1 MDFNAFPIPK
11 VPSTKTVNTE
21 EFVASPQPESQPKR
35 ISSAEKYQEQRR
47 FLTDA
52 EVQAYRELLFGG
64 QAYADYVDAHSDLSK
79 AYDRYL
85 ENNPDITL
93 AMTKGEWGKQHYETY
108 GKQEQGRNVSMLTD
122 EAKESRLDSLIQG
135 MSDIEGEKQFRALTL
150 DVLKQTVDELNKA
163 KAQENKMAV
172 FQGMPGFSDISNLKS
187 NIVNSF
193 IGDSGLGGY
202 LSIMGASD
210 LKKKLENTIG
220 GIVGTNNSVAYNW
233 QKWFDETLTKRYEEL
248 SEIKDPTDAEKT
260 YQIEKEYAQAF
271 INDYLKPRFD
281 YSRSMNEFID
291 YIDVDPSNENI
302 LQTQTVS
309 NKLKEI
315 GRLKTQNFLEDLQKN
330 SGGIGIFDADFY
342 FNPTGGTL
350 EKEPLYQEQKT
361 RVDRDW
367 TKAKT
372 NPKEIVNGK
381 TWEQWSYEY
390 GLDLNSKE
398 DFAKLHYDLI
408 GKSANFDPSSDFAT
422 SKDLLRYLN
431 EELAPELQKEKSS
444 LGENVFLDF
453 VPVEQYADG
462 LIGNIDDFTE
472 FDESWNEFFEENG
485 INPEEG
491 LEETK
496 ELVKEV
502 LRTGSASDIR
512 MGIEALNKQK
522 KKPTQELLG
531 IEYIQ
536 RDEDYVPV
544 DEYESDSYL
553 YKLAQKSGYEGTEEE
568 FYEEDFME
576 GITPGDQ
583 KFISDVMSGDFLKD
597 FKDTSLSGDPFS
609 AFSSMSSIESKFDI
623 FGTEEKETEDYNEE
637 EEKTDYFDLFGD
649 SEEEEDD
656 QSFGSL
662 VSLFG

>member
-1 MDFNAFPIPK
+1 MAFNTFP
-11 VPSTKTVNTE
+11 VPVVPPTEITNTE
-21 EFVASPQPESQPKR
+21 VFVASPQPESQPKR
-35 ISSAEKYQEQRR
+35 ISSAEKYQEERR
-47 FLTDA
+47 SLTDA

-64 QAYADYVDAHSDLSK
+64 QAYADYVNAHSDLSE

-85 ENNPDITL
+85 ENNPNITL

-135 MSDIEGEKQFRALTL
+135 MSDVEGEKQFRALTL

-163 KAQENKMAV
+163 KAEENKMAV
-172 FQGMPGFSDISNLKS
+172 FEGMPGFSDISNMKS

-210 LKKKLENTIG
+210 LEKKLENTIG
-220 GIVGTNNSVAYNW
+220 GIVGTDNSVTYNW
-233 QKWFDETLTKRYEEL
+233 QKWFDETLTKRYENL
-248 SEIKDPTDAEKT
+248 SQIEDPVDAEKT
-260 YQIEKEYAQAF
+260 YQIEKEYAQSF

-281 YSRSMNEFID
+281 YSRSMNEFVD
-291 YIDVDPSNENI
+291 YINVDPSNENI

-315 GRLKTQNFLEDLQKN
+315 GRLKAQNFLEELQKS
-330 SGGIGIFDADFY
+330 SGGVGKFDSDFY
-342 FNPTGGTL
+342 FKPTGGSL
-350 EKEPLYQEQKT
+350 EKEPLYREQEM
-361 RVDRDW
+361 RVNNDW
-367 TKAKT
+367 VKAKA
-372 NPKEIVNGK
+372 NPQDTIYGK

-390 GLDLNSKE
+390 GLDLNNKE

-431 EELAPELQKEKSS
+431 EELAPELRKEKSS

-462 LIGNIDDFTE
+462 LIGNIDNFTE
-472 FDESWNEFFEENG
+472 FDESWNQFFEENN
-485 INPEEG
+485 IDPKEG

-522 KKPTQELLG
+522 KKPTQDLLG

-536 RDEDYVPV
+536 RDEDYVPAE
-544 DEYESDSYL
+544 EYESDSYL
-553 YKLAQKSGYEGTEEE
+553 YRLAQKSGYEGTEEE
-568 FYEEDFME
+568 FYKESFME
-576 GITPGDQ
+576 GITPEDQ
-583 KFISDVMSGDFLKD
+583 TFISDVMSGDFLKD
-597 FKDTSLSGDPFS
+597 FKDMSLDGDPFS
-609 AFSSMSSIESKFDI
+609 AFGLIDSIESKFDL

-637 EEKTDYFDLFGD
+637 EKADYFDLFGD

>member
-1 MDFNAFPIPK
+1 MASNPFL
-11 VPSTKTVNTE
+11 VPVVLPTGTTSTE

-35 ISSAEKYQEQRR
+35 ISSAEKYQEKRR
-47 FLTDA
+47 SLTDA

-64 QAYADYVDAHSDLSK
+64 QAYADYVDAHSDLSE

-85 ENNPDITL
+85 KNNPNITL

-122 EAKESRLDSLIQG
+122 EAKESRLDSIIQG
-135 MSDIEGEKQFRALTL
+135 ISDVEGEKQFRALTL

-163 KAQENKMAV
+163 KAEENKMAI
-172 FQGMPGFSDISNLKS
+172 FEGMPGFSDISNMKS

-202 LSIMGASD
+202 LSIMGAKD
-210 LKKKLENTIG
+210 LEKKLENTIG
-220 GIVGTNNSVAYNW
+220 GIVGTDNSVTYNW
-233 QKWFDETLTKRYEEL
+233 QKWFDETLTKRYENL
-248 SEIKDPTDAEKT
+248 SQIEDPVDAKKT
-260 YQIEKEYAQAF
+260 YQIEKEYAQNF

-291 YIDVDPSNENI
+291 YINVDPSNENI

-330 SGGIGIFDADFY
+330 SGGIGVFDADFY

-350 EKEPLYQEQKT
+350 EKEPLYQEQKI
-361 RVDRDW
+361 RVDKDW

-372 NPKEIVNGK
+372 NPQEVVNGK

-390 GLDLNSKE
+390 GLNLNNKE

-408 GKSANFDPSSDFAT
+408 GKAANFDPSSDFAT

-431 EELAPELQKEKSS
+431 EELAPELRKEKSS

-462 LIGNIDDFTE
+462 LIGNIDNFTE
-472 FDESWNEFFEENG
+472 FDESWNEFFEKNG
-485 INPEEG
+485 IDPKEG

-522 KKPTQELLG
+522 KKPTQDLLG

-536 RDEDYVPV
+536 RDEDYVPAE
-544 DEYESDSYL
+544 EYESDSYL
-553 YKLAQKSGYEGTEEE
+553 YRLAQKSGYKGTEEE
-568 FYEEDFME
+568 FYKESFME
-576 GITPGDQ
+576 GITPEDQ
-583 KFISDVMSGDFLKD
+583 TFISDVMSGDFLKD
-597 FKDTSLSGDPFS
+597 FKDMSLDGDPFS
-609 AFSSMSSIESKFDI
+609 AFGLMDSIESKFDL
-623 FGTEEKETEDYNEE
+623 FETEKKETEDYNEE
-637 EEKTDYFDLFGD
+637 EKADYFDLFGD

-656 QSFGSL
+656 QSSGSL

>member
-1 MDFNAFPIPK
+1 MAFNTFP
-11 VPSTKTVNTE
+11 VPVVPPTEITNTE
-21 EFVASPQPESQPKR
+21 VFVASPQPESQPKR
-35 ISSAEKYQEQRR
+35 ISSAEKYQEERR
-47 FLTDA
+47 SLTDA

-64 QAYADYVDAHSDLSK
+64 QAYADYVNAHSDLSE

-85 ENNPDITL
+85 ENNPNITL

-135 MSDIEGEKQFRALTL
+135 MSDVEGEKQFRALTL

-163 KAQENKMAV
+163 KAEENKMAV
-172 FQGMPGFSDISNLKS
+172 FEGMPGFSDISNMKS

-210 LKKKLENTIG
+210 LEKKLENTIG
-220 GIVGTNNSVAYNW
+220 GIVGTDNSVTYNW
-233 QKWFDETLTKRYEEL
+233 QKWFDETLTKRYENL
-248 SEIKDPTDAEKT
+248 SQIEDPVDAEKT
-260 YQIEKEYAQAF
+260 YQIEKEYAQSF

-281 YSRSMNEFID
+281 YSRSMNEFVD
-291 YIDVDPSNENI
+291 YINVDPSNENI

-315 GRLKTQNFLEDLQKN
+315 GRLKAQNFLEELQKS
-330 SGGIGIFDADFY
+330 SGGVGKFDSDFY
-342 FNPTGGTL
+342 FKPTGGSL
-350 EKEPLYQEQKT
+350 EKEPLYREQEM
-361 RVDRDW
+361 RVNNDW
-367 TKAKT
+367 VKAKA
-372 NPKEIVNGK
+372 NPQDTIYGK

-390 GLDLNSKE
+390 GLDLNNKE

-431 EELAPELQKEKSS
+431 EELAPELRKEKSS

-462 LIGNIDDFTE
+462 LIGNIDNFTE
-472 FDESWNEFFEENG
+472 FDESWNQFFEENN
-485 INPEEG
+485 IDPKEG

-522 KKPTQELLG
+522 KKPTQDLLG

-536 RDEDYVPV
+536 RDEDYVPAE
-544 DEYESDSYL
+544 EYESDSYL
-553 YKLAQKSGYEGTEEE
+553 YRLAQKSGYEGTEEE
-568 FYEEDFME
+568 FYKESFME
-576 GITPGDQ
+576 GITPEDQ
-583 KFISDVMSGDFLKD
+583 TFISDVMSGDFLKD
-597 FKDTSLSGDPFS
+597 FKDMSLDGDPFS
-609 AFSSMSSIESKFDI
+609 AFGLINSIESKFDL

-637 EEKTDYFDLFGD
+637 EKADYFDLFGD